1 MLLIVMIIPIS
12 LASIGNNL
20 YFDNTNGIKNKNHI
34 NNILD
39 VNEVMLYCKNNNNC
53 LYSSSS
59 TNCLVFG
66 ITAKN

>member
-1 MLLIVMIIPIS
+1 MIPIS

-20 YFDNTNGIKNKNHI
+20 YFDKI
-34 NNILD
+34 D
-39 VNEVMLYCKNNNNC
+39 VKAIISYCKNNNNI

-59 TNCLVFG
+59 TNSLDFG